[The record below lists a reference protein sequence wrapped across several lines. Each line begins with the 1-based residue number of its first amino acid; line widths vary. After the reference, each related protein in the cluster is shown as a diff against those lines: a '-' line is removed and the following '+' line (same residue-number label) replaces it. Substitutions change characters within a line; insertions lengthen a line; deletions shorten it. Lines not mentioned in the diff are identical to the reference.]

1 MTIQV
6 HKCNNEGCKGVI
18 RYDNTNI
25 NYKKAVNE
33 SEGIIDTVQCNQC
46 YKKFTLVVTHALI
59 DTTEDGE
66 YLNTIPSLSI
76 N

>member
-1 MTIQV
+1 M
-6 HKCNNEGCKGVI
+6 

-33 SEGIIDTVQCNQC
+33 REDIIDTVQCNQC
-46 YKKFTLVVTHALI
+46 NKKFTLVVAHALI
-59 DTTEDGE
+59 DNIEDGE

-76 N
+76 V